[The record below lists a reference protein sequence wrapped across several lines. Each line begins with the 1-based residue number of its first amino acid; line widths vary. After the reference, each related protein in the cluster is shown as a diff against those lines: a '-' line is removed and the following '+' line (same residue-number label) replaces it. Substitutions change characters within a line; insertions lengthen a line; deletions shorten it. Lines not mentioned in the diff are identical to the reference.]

1 MGVSMETHQLVVNGH
16 VEEFQAQKLM
26 QPIWGN
32 DYLIYYYSGHA
43 CYYDSQMN
51 CVSDLLGDHI
61 NERVQVRV
69 KPQDKPWTATDA
81 VKYLGMYLHRENH
94 ATVGKIECVSM
105 LGVNLSYGGF
115 KLYKT
120 LQMEKMYVSLDYVG
134 NVTAYHKAE

>member
-1 MGVSMETHQLVVNGH
+1 MGVSVETHEFVINGVVTDF
-16 VEEFQAQKLM
+16 VAQELLS
-26 QPIWGN
+26 PIWGN
-32 DYLIYYYSGHA
+32 DYLIFWNEGHA
-43 CYYDSQMN
+43 YYLNSKDNSLCGLCGDSVPCRYQMK
-51 CVSDLLGDHI
+51 L
-61 NERVQVRV
+61 